1 MTNTEAALTGA
12 ITIHPG
18 AGTDDLD
25 RIPETNYVQVSPD
38 GTAIV
43 PGDQP
48 PLSTL
53 SVVLEVRALIEAL
66 HGFEFDGVLVRTAAS
81 KYGSARS
88 RIVVADSIVGF

>member
-1 MTNTEAALTGA
+1 METTEATLIGHIA
-12 ITIHPG
+12 ISPA
-18 AGTDDLD
+18 AGRDDLD
-25 RIPETNYVQVSPD
+25 RIPDTSYVRVSRD

-43 PGDQP
+43 PGNNP

-66 HGFEFDGVLVRTAAS
+66 SSFEFNGSLIRTAAS

-88 RIVVADSIVGF
+88 RISVTNSIVSF